1 MTRKFQYF
9 LLCAYFIAPHYLF
22 YYLFDIRAIKPFDI
36 AALFILISF
45 IFNSNFKF
53 RIDKAFFYLASWYF
67 IRSIIS
73 SFEIGAESLLYGVKL
88 YEYLVIF
95 TAIGLQ
101 DKVAKN
107 KLLLIIIISTI
118 FWASLELFGYSLN
131 IGWGDRLSAQYGG
144 PYELGAIAIIG
155 VILFRESKYRLIS
168 LFILLLSGAKSSIL
182 SLFSSTLIYKK
193 KYAIL
198 GIALIVVA
206 GIFFNE
212 QFRGREFIIS
222 TTDLLSDNLL
232 KIYNDVNTTENKH
245 EYDENWN
252 SREVY
257 FKGSNIDLST
267 GSRIYTYF
275 LIIKSISG
283 LGWIYGNGPG
293 YYSAAVDSSILR
305 LLGET
310 GLMGLILFAL
320 FMRKIFSGIGY
331 HWLTLAVTLNMLL
344 VDIFFSARFL
354 CVLYLIFIMKYEN
367 KK

>member
-1 MTRKFQYF
+1 M
-9 LLCAYFIAPHYLF
+9 PHYLF
-22 YYLFDIRAIKPFDI
+22 YHLFDIRAIKPFDI
-36 AALFILISF
+36 AAFFILISF
-45 IFNSNFKF
+45 IFNSDLKKF

-67 IRSIIS
+67 IRSVIS
-73 SFEIGAESLLYGVKL
+73 SFEIGAESVLYGIKL

-101 DKVAKN
+101 NQVNKN

-118 FWASLELFGYSLN
+118 FWSSLELFGYSLN

-155 VILFRESKYRLIS
+155 VILLRESKYRLIS
-168 LFILLLSGAKSSIL
+168 LLILLLSGAKSSLL
-182 SLFSSTLIYKK
+182 SLISSIIIYKK

-198 GIALIVVA
+198 GISLIIIG

-222 TTDLLSDNLL
+222 TTDLVSNNLL
-232 KIYNDVNTTENKH
+232 KIYNDINITENKL
-245 EYDENWN
+245 EYDENW
-252 SREVY
+252 SLREIY
-257 FKGSNIDLST
+257 FKGSDIDLST
-267 GSRIYTYF
+267 GSRVYTYF

-283 LGWIYGNGPG
+283 FGWIYGNGPG

-320 FMRKIFSGIGY
+320 FIRKIFRGIGDY
-331 HWLTLAVTLNMLL
+331 WLTLAVILNMLF

-354 CVLYLIFIMKYEN
+354 CVLYLIFIIKYEN